1 MNPNPIDMKPNSNST
16 ILNPKDEPGATKL
29 NDNASATLNR
39 GVQPRQK
46 LVVRLRQ
53 KGLEVKW
60 LAGIVC
66 SLGRGIDTFFI
77 EMKDGK
83 PILTMEGDAM
93 DTKEIVLKLH
103 QTCGGV
109 DGCSYSCGREEFTLC
124 LSFIELADVQ
134 ELESLMSVMTRK
146 N

>member
-1 MNPNPIDMKPNSNST
+1 VKKPV
-16 ILNPKDEPGATKL
+16 LFA
-29 NDNASATLNR
+29 
-39 GVQPRQK
+39 
-46 LVVRLRQ
+46 
-53 KGLEVKW
+53 
-60 LAGIVC
+60 
-66 SLGRGIDTFFI
+66 GIDTFFI

-103 QTCGGV
+103 QACGGV

-124 LSFIELADVQ
+124 LSFIKLADVQ